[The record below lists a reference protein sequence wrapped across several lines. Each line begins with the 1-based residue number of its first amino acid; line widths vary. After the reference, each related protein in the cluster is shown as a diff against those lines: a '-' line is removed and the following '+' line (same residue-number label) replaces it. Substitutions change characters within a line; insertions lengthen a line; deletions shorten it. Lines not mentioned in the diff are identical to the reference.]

1 MTYTER
7 RLGPL
12 VREALEFSRV
22 VVVAGPRQAGKT
34 TLVRSLTEGQGTFH
48 RLDDDVTLQ
57 AAVADPRGFVSFGD
71 RPIVIDEIQRGGDPL
86 VRAIKLAVDE
96 DPTPGQF
103 LLNGSADFLT
113 VPTISESLA
122 GRAVL
127 LDLWPFSQGEIHG
140 TDDSFVQLAFSD
152 ATAIR
157 ATRPCDL
164 TTRGYLDRLCA
175 GGYPDAV
182 ALPSGARGR
191 WFSNYLRTLIQRDVT
206 ELTGARK
213 ADQLPRL
220 LRALAART
228 SSELVMASVHRD
240 VGLGALDTTA
250 DYVSYLEMIY
260 LIHRI
265 PAWSRNLTAKVKK
278 HPKVYLTDTG
288 LAAALLGKTSAAL
301 ANPLDPARGPLLETL
316 VVNEIAKQLSWAEDE
331 MRPYHFRDRS
341 GIEIDLILEHGDGR
355 IVAIEV
361 KSAATVSQQDV
372 RHLVWLRDK
381 LGDQFIHGFILY
393 TGTHTHS
400 FGDRITATPVASLW
414 DPS

>member
-1 MTYTER
+1 VTYTER
-7 RLGPL
+7 RLGSL

-34 TLVRSLTEGQGTFH
+34 TLVRSLTEGRGTFH
-48 RLDDDVTLQ
+48 RLDDDATLQ
-57 AAVADPRGFVSFGD
+57 AALADPRGFLAFGD

-103 LLNGSADFLT
+103 LLDGSADFLT

-140 TDDSFVQLAFSD
+140 INDSFVQLALSD
-152 ATAIR
+152 STVIR
-157 ATRPCDL
+157 ATRPCDVIPS
-164 TTRGYLDRLCA
+164 GYLDRVCA

-182 ALPSGARGR
+182 ALPVTARGR

-213 ADQLPRL
+213 TDQLPRL

-240 VGLGALDTTA
+240 VGLGALETTV

-278 HPKVYLTDTG
+278 HPKVYITDTG
-288 LAAALLGKTSAAL
+288 LAAAVLAKTPAAL
-301 ANPLDPARGPLLETL
+301 ANPLDPARGPLLETF
-316 VVNEIAKQLSWAEDE
+316 VVNEIVKQISWIDTDV
-331 MRPYHFRDRS
+331 RPYHFRDRS

-355 IVAIEV
+355 VVALEV
-361 KSAATVSQQDV
+361 KSATSVNQRDV
-372 RHLVWLRDK
+372 RHLGWLRDK
-381 LGDQFIHGFILY
+381 LDDRFTHGFILY
-393 TGTHTHS
+393 TGTHTYS
-400 FGDRITATPVASLW
+400 LGDRITATPIASLW
-414 DPS
+414 NPG